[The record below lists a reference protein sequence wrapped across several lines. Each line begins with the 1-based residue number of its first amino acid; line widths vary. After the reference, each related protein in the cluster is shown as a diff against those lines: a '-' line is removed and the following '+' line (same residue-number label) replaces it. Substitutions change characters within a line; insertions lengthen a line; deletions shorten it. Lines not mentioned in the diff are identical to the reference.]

1 LKHGSLTIIQGML
14 FGEEEW
20 GMTWLEL
27 DGNQSVSYTIVEIK
41 ARKTG

>member
-1 LKHGSLTIIQGML
+1 M

-27 DGNQSVSYTIVEIK
+27 DENQLVSYTIVEIK
-41 ARKTG
+41 VQKTGWGESDKSWRIR